1 MLKMTSRVI
10 AVGML
15 SCSMALLAAAT
26 VPDIKRSTSESLGGG
41 ERYLTFVSTDKPI
54 YRPGERVYVRGVRLH
69 ATTHKPAPADA
80 QFHGLV
86 EIRGPKGEHV
96 SGGYTTSQDSVLAF
110 VWDVPEEQAGGPYVV
125 KITDPYTG
133 QPPAERSFDIRS
145 YRAPRLKTQIEFLR
159 DGYGPGDTVSASLHV
174 DRAEG
179 GVPDGAKVTV
189 IARVD
194 GSEAH
199 RSESKVDV
207 NGNCTA
213 RFDLPEEIA
222 RGEGTLAMVIEDGGV
237 VETASKTIPILLQT
251 LDLSIYPESGELIAG
266 LPTRVYVEAR
276 TPNDKPA
283 DIVASVVDDLGATVA
298 AFKTE
303 HEGRGRFNFT
313 PQPGGRYEL
322 HISEPTGIQT
332 TFPLPEVKDHGAVV
346 RSVADVIEA
355 DDAVQLRVGGIAP
368 MPLTVTLS
376 QRESTIS
383 QATVAPA
390 PGTLADVI
398 FAAPDTVD
406 GVLIATVYDANGK
419 PLAERLVFR
428 KPKHPIAIE
437 VSPDR
442 KQYTPGDAAS
452 FTVTTKD
459 DTGSPIS
466 AVVGLTVTDDSILE
480 MIEKR
485 EHAPR
490 LPVMVFLEPEAREIA
505 DAHVYLDDANP
516 EAPLAIDLLLGTQG
530 WRRFA
535 FHHAEDFMAQNEDA
549 GLRVLAYRN
558 PHPRYEGGFGGGGF
572 AGGGFGGKGV
582 EFLKDGAIN
591 LGAPVRDVAAAL
603 PPAPASSIEQERKLV
618 PVGRNQNQVEG
629 ADDKNVPA
637 AEEMEF
643 AEKDRRASRRGRRGQ
658 MKQLANAERFDAS
671 IAMERAMIA
680 VREYAHQLRT
690 GRQPTDR
697 VDFSETLYWHAGVRT
712 DAKTGQAKVRFA
724 LSDAVTSFRIFAD
737 AFNDDGHIGQGGAV
751 IESVKPFYIE
761 PKLPLEVTAGDS
773 LIIPVGVVSNTQGSG
788 DSVTIEVDAADGV
801 SVEPV
806 APITLD
812 ANNRGRG
819 LVHVNVD
826 SGASA
831 TTLTIRGES
840 TAQTDVVTR
849 PMVIKPLGFPVEL
862 AHGGVLT
869 PNDPT
874 THEIVIPENVV
885 AGSVNATIT
894 VYPTPLSNM
903 TSALERLIREPHGC
917 FEQTSSTSYPL
928 VMAQQYFLTHS
939 GIDPQLIA
947 RSVDNLQK
955 SYAKLTGFECSKK
968 GYEWFGQ
975 DPGHEA
981 LTAYGLMQ
989 FCDMAKVR
997 DVDAAM
1003 IERTRQW
1010 LLKTRDGK
1018 GGFTRGRRALHT
1030 WIEDR
1035 NCSNGYILW
1044 ALLES
1049 GETGL
1054 EKEVAAF
1061 REAAESDANS
1071 YVTALAA
1078 NIMTLAGDKASAKR
1092 FMDRLAERQNDN
1104 GWIDGATT
1112 SIVGS
1117 GGEAL
1122 NVETTALAVLAWL
1135 HDPAYTAS
1143 VEKGVRSLFESCK
1156 AGRFGSTQSTVL
1168 ALQAIVAYDRSRA
1181 RPKAAGAITV
1191 LHNGQPVGEPVAFNA
1206 ETQGEIDC
1214 PDIAGLLTPGTHTI
1228 TLRMDDGSDMPY
1240 AVTVG
1245 FFSTQL
1251 ASSDQCALDLK
1262 VKLSDEAVAE
1272 GEVTEAVVTVHNR
1285 TDAAIPTPV
1294 AIVGLPG
1301 GLEPRHDQLKEL
1313 VKSEKIAAYE
1323 VIGREVV
1330 LYWRGMGAGQS
1341 VEIALALVAAIPG
1354 QYTGPASRAYLYYTD
1369 EFKTW
1374 TEPIQV
1380 NITPSGENGTR

>member
-1 MLKMTSRVI
+1 MI

-15 SCSMALLAAAT
+15 SCFVALLAAAT
-26 VPDIKRSTSESLGGG
+26 VPDINRSTSESLGGG
-41 ERYLTFVSTDKPI
+41 ERYLTFVSTDKSI

-69 ATTHKPAPADA
+69 ATTHKPSPADT
-80 QFHGLV
+80 QFHGFV
-86 EIRGPKGEHV
+86 EIHGPKGERV
-96 SGGYTTSQDSVLAF
+96 SGGYATSQDSVLALA
-110 VWDVPEEQAGGPYVV
+110 WDIPDEQAGGPYVV

-194 GSEAH
+194 GAEAH
-199 RSESKVDV
+199 RSESKVDA

-213 RFDLPEEIA
+213 RFDLPEKIA

-251 LDLSIYPESGELIAG
+251 LDLSIYPESGDLVAG

-283 DIVASVVDDLGATVA
+283 DIVANVVDDLGATVA
-298 AFKTE
+298 TFKTE

-322 HISEPTGIQT
+322 HIAEPAGIRT
-332 TFPLPEVKDHGAVV
+332 TFPLPEVKDQGAVV

-355 DDAVQLRVGGIAP
+355 DDAIQLRVGGTAP

-376 QRESTIS
+376 QRESTIA
-383 QATVAPA
+383 QATLAPA
-390 PGTLADVI
+390 PGALTDVI

-437 VSPDR
+437 VTPDR
-442 KQYTPGDAAS
+442 EQYTPGDAAS
-452 FTVTTKD
+452 FTVTTTD
-459 DTGSPIS
+459 DSGSPIS

-485 EHAPR
+485 EQAPR

-505 DAHVYLDDANP
+505 DAHVYLDEANP
-516 EAPLAIDLLLGTQG
+516 EAPRAIDLLLGTQG

-535 FHHAEDFMAQNEDA
+535 FHHAEEFMAQNEDA
-549 GLRVLAYRN
+549 GLRVLAYRS
-558 PHPRYEGGFGGGGF
+558 PHPKYERGFVGRGGS
-572 AGGGFGGKGV
+572 GGKGAEV
-582 EFLKDGAIN
+582 LEVAADIN
-591 LGAPVRDVAAAL
+591 FGVPVRDMEVALAPVPAA
-603 PPAPASSIEQERKLV
+603 SMVQERKLV
-618 PVGRNQNQVEG
+618 PVGRNLNQVDG
-629 ADDKNVPA
+629 VDDKNVPD
-637 AEEMEF
+637 AEEMEVP
-643 AEKDRRASRRGRRGQ
+643 EKDRRAGRRAQRGRL
-658 MKQLANAERFDAS
+658 KQLANADRFDAGLAVS
-671 IAMERAMIA
+671 SEMVA

-751 IESVKPFYIE
+751 VESVKPFYIE
-761 PKLPLEVTAGDS
+761 PKLPLEVTAGDT
-773 LIIPVGVVSNTQGSG
+773 LIIPVGVVSNTLGHGGSA
-788 DSVTIEVDAADGV
+788 TIEVDTAAGV
-801 SVEPV
+801 TVEPV

-812 ANNRGRG
+812 ENNRGRG
-819 LVHVNVD
+819 LIHVHVD

-831 TTLTIRGES
+831 TTLTIHGQS
-840 TAQTDVVTR
+840 ADQTDVVTR
-849 PMVIKPLGFPVEL
+849 PVMIKPLGFPVEL

-885 AGSVNATIT
+885 AGSVNAKIT

-939 GIDPQLIA
+939 GVDPQLIA
-947 RSVDNLQK
+947 RSIENLQK
-955 SYAKLTGFECSKK
+955 SYDKLTGFECSKK

-1092 FMDRLAERQNDN
+1092 FMDRLAERQNDR

-1135 HDPAYTAS
+1135 HDPTYTAS

-1168 ALQAIVAYDRSRA
+1168 ALQAIVAYDRSKA

-1191 LHNGQPVGEPVAFNA
+1191 LHNGQPVGEPVAFKP

-1214 PDIAGLLTPGTHTI
+1214 PDVAGLLTPGTHTI

-1240 AVTVG
+1240 AVTVD

-1262 VKLSDEAVAE
+1262 VKLNDASVAE
-1272 GEVTEAVVTVHNR
+1272 GEVTEAVVTVRNR

-1330 LYWRGMGAGQS
+1330 LYWRGMSAGQS
-1341 VEIALALVAAIPG
+1341 VEIPLTLVAAIPG

-1374 TEPIQV
+1374 IEPIQV
-1380 NITPSGENGTR
+1380 NITPAGAKKTM

>member
-1 MLKMTSRVI
+1 MLKMTSRMI

-26 VPDIKRSTSESLGGG
+26 VPDIKRSTSESLGGA

-69 ATTHKPAPADA
+69 ATTHKPAPADT
-80 QFHGLV
+80 QFYGLV
-86 EIRGPKGEHV
+86 EIRGPRGEHV

-110 VWDVPEEQAGGPYVV
+110 AWDIPEEQAGGPYVV

-159 DGYGPGDTVSASLHV
+159 DGYGPGDTVRASLHV

-189 IARVD
+189 IARID
-194 GSEAH
+194 GAEAH
-199 RSESKVDV
+199 RSESKVDT

-213 RFDLPEEIA
+213 RFDLPKKIA

-298 AFKTE
+298 TFKTE

-313 PQPGGRYEL
+313 PQPSGRYEL
-322 HISEPTGIQT
+322 HIAEPTGIRT
-332 TFPLPEVKDHGAVV
+332 TFPLPEVKDQGAVV

-376 QRESTIS
+376 QRESTIT

-390 PGTLADVI
+390 PGMLTDVI
-398 FAAPDTVD
+398 FTAPDTVD

-428 KPKHPIAIE
+428 TPKHPIAIE
-437 VSPDR
+437 ITPDR
-442 KQYTPGDAAS
+442 EQYTPGDAAS

-459 DTGSPIS
+459 DNGSPIS

-485 EHAPR
+485 EQAPR

-505 DAHVYLDDANP
+505 DAHVYLDETNP

-549 GLRVLAYRN
+549 GLRVLAYRS
-558 PHPRYEGGFGGGGF
+558 PHPEYERGFVGRGGLRE
-572 AGGGFGGKGV
+572 KGV
-582 EFLKDGAIN
+582 EIGEDAAVIN
-591 LGAPVRDVAAAL
+591 FGVAVRDADAAL
-603 PPAPASSIEQERKLV
+603 PPLLAALVVEEHKL
-618 PVGRNQNQVEG
+618 G
-629 ADDKNVPA
+629 ADDKNVPV
-637 AEEMEF
+637 AEVLEL
-643 AEKDRRASRRGRRGQ
+643 AKQDRSAKRHREQPLARRR
-658 MKQLANAERFDAS
+658 LFANAKDAELNFAKQE
-671 IAMERAMIA
+671 AMVA

-737 AFNDDGHIGQGGAV
+737 AVNDDGHIGQGGAV

-773 LIIPVGVVSNTQGSG
+773 LIIPVGVVSNMQGSG
-788 DSVTIEVDAADGV
+788 DSVTIEVDTADGV

-849 PMVIKPLGFPVEL
+849 PLVIKPLGFPVEL

-874 THEIVIPENVV
+874 THEIVITENVV
-885 AGSVNATIT
+885 AGSVKATIT

-939 GIDPQLIA
+939 GVDPQLIA

-1044 ALLES
+1044 ALLKS

-1078 NIMTLAGDKASAKR
+1078 NIMTLAGDKAPAKR
-1092 FMDRLAERQNDN
+1092 FMDRLAERQNDS

-1181 RPKAAGAITV
+1181 RPKAAGAVTV

-1206 ETQGEIDC
+1206 ETQGEINC

-1240 AVTVG
+1240 AVTVE

-1341 VEIALALVAAIPG
+1341 VEIPLALVAAIPG

-1374 TEPIQV
+1374 TAPIQV